1 MRCRWSRS
9 AAGPRISRPRPWRRC
24 RSSATFCG
32 ACSMPSTGPTQTAS
46 GADRPRLAA
55 HVRLT
60 FDPAR
65 DRHVLLTPESV
76 TVLNGTA
83 AAVLGL
89 CDGEGTVTD
98 IVAALRGRYD
108 RVDDDQVRLLL
119 DRLAARRCVE
129 LRRG

>member
-1 MRCRWSRS
+1 
-9 AAGPRISRPRPWRRC
+9 
-24 RSSATFCG
+24 
-32 ACSMPSTGPTQTAS
+32 MPSTGPTQTAS
-46 GADRPRLAA
+46 SADRPLLAP

-60 FDPAR
+60 FDRAR

-89 CDGEGTVTD
+89 CDGERTVADVVT
-98 IVAALRGRYD
+98 ALHGRYD
-108 RVDDDQVRLLL
+108 RVDGDEVRLLL
-119 DRLAARRCVE
+119 DRLAARRFLE